1 MIQNRFCNRSKYQPE
16 MLCSRSYAY
25 ALCKCPLFAYA
36 KLEMAKWWSQHSLS
50 FFARVI
56 CFGPHIYA
64 IIKLKM
70 IHKKLTT
77 VYKQPEADRAIAVD
91 IWSNDRISSVI
102 WRLDLNKMNFS
113 IAYTFR
119 SINDSQTLPSIVH
132 HSACKLKSYTK
143 RLSRMVIIY

>member
-1 MIQNRFCNRSKYQPE
+1 MRMHYANVRYLRTQSWKWRSGE
-16 MLCSRSYAY
+16 ASIAY
-25 ALCKCPLFAYA
+25 
-36 KLEMAKWWSQHSLS
+36 H

-91 IWSNDRISSVI
+91 I
-102 WRLDLNKMNFS
+102 
-113 IAYTFR
+113 
-119 SINDSQTLPSIVH
+119 
-132 HSACKLKSYTK
+132 
-143 RLSRMVIIY
+143 